1 MKMLLIVFRQSMVE
15 HIHALLKEYNVNAFT
30 ELHNVA
36 GRGETGPNVQFLL
49 SPGANSMILTAVAE
63 PLAYRLI
70 EGFTRLKA
78 EQGARQNDNNIFP
91 LHVFVLPCEQA
102 I

>member
-15 HIHALLKEYNVNAFT
+15 HIHVLLKEYDVTAFT

-36 GRGETGPNVQFLL
+36 GRGETGPNVLFFL
-49 SPGANSMILTAVAE
+49 SPGANCVIFAAVAE

-70 EGFTRLKA
+70 DGFTRLKA
-78 EQGARQNDNNIFP
+78 EQGANQHDSVLS
-91 LHVFVLPCEQA
+91 LHVFVLPCEQVV
-102 I
+102 

>member
-1 MKMLLIVFRQSMVE
+1 MKMLLIIFRQSTVE
-15 HIHALLKEYNVNAFT
+15 HIHALLKEYEVNAFT

-36 GRGETGPNVQFLL
+36 GRGETGPIVQFLL
-49 SPGANSMILTAVAE
+49 SPGANSMILTAVSE
-63 PLAYRLI
+63 QLAYRLI

-78 EQGARQNDNNIFP
+78 EQRAHQQDNTFS

-102 I
+102 V

>member
-1 MKMLLIVFRQSMVE
+1 MKMLLIIFRQSMVE
-15 HIHALLKEYNVNAFT
+15 HIHALLKEYDVNAFT

-36 GRGETGPNVQFLL
+36 GRGETGPSVQFLL
-49 SPGANSMILTAVAE
+49 SPGANCMILTAVSE

-70 EGFTRLKA
+70 EGFTQLKA
-78 EQGARQNDNNIFP
+78 EQEMRQNGNNNFP